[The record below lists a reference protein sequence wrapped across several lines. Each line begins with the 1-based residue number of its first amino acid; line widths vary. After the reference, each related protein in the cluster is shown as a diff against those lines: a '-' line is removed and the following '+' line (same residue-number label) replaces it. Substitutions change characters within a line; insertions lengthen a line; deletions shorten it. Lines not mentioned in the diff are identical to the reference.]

1 MGPSPKDRYIAAT
14 KGYRN
19 GADRTVRGKK
29 LAIAREW
36 GMRLLEGG
44 QFAEGDADVYEG
56 VRQNV
61 DYHIQRLG
69 KAPLLA
75 PPAAAAS
82 ASVPDFTPGAP
93 SCRIIAPPID

>member
-1 MGPSPKDRYIAAT
+1 VGPSPKDRYIAAA

-56 VRQNV
+56 V
-61 DYHIQRLG
+61 
-69 KAPLLA
+69 
-75 PPAAAAS
+75 
-82 ASVPDFTPGAP
+82 
-93 SCRIIAPPID
+93 